1 MPHRVQFATANP
13 EKPMPRILL
22 LALACLF
29 GGAAALTAPPA
40 IAADYD
46 LDCAVIL
53 CLAAGFPA
61 EPSGTCAEAFEHMID
76 RLTDMPPKPPVGVC
90 DASDGSEYAPAQV
103 LFSQPS
109 RQARSGWICPE
120 PSPMRF
126 SETDDYTLAAPVCY
140 PDAEH
145 VPSVVQG
152 GSGYWFLGAPIAA
165 ERILYRFQ
173 ITLPA
178 DGDAPSFVSPLYLS
192 NPGAGLA
199 RALTAAD
206 IEAYGAW
213 PDLPAGAAQ

>member
-1 MPHRVQFATANP
+1 MS
-13 EKPMPRILL
+13 RILIPV
-22 LALACLF
+22 LACLF
-29 GGAAALTAPPA
+29 GGAAALVALPA
-40 IAADYD
+40 TAADYD

-53 CLAAGFPA
+53 CLAAGFPV

-76 RLTDMPPKPPVGVC
+76 RITDTPPKSPVGVC
-90 DASDGSEYAPAQV
+90 RTGNGSEYAPAQV

-109 RQARSGWICPE
+109 RQARLGWICPE

-126 SETDDYTLAAPVCY
+126 SETEDYTLAVPVCY

-152 GSGYWFLGAPIAA
+152 GSGFWFLGAPVAA

-192 NPGAGLA
+192 NPGADLA

-213 PDLPAGAAQ
+213 PDLPAEEAQ

>member
-1 MPHRVQFATANP
+1 MS
-13 EKPMPRILL
+13 RILIPV
-22 LALACLF
+22 LACLF
-29 GGAAALTAPPA
+29 GGAAALVALPATAS
-40 IAADYD
+40 DYD
-46 LDCAVIL
+46 LDCAIIL

-76 RLTDMPPKPPVGVC
+76 RVTDMPPKPPVGVC
-90 DASDGSEYAPAQV
+90 HTSDGSEYAPARV

-109 RQARSGWICPE
+109 RQSRLGWICPD

-126 SETDDYTLAAPVCY
+126 SETDDYTLAAPDCY

-152 GSGYWFLGAPIAA
+152 GSGSWFLGAPVAA

-173 ITLPA
+173 ITLPS

-192 NPGAGLA
+192 NPGAGFA
-199 RALTAAD
+199 RALAAAD

-213 PDLPAGAAQ
+213 PDLPAEEAQ

>member
-1 MPHRVQFATANP
+1 
-13 EKPMPRILL
+13 MPRILIFV
-22 LALACLF
+22 LACLC
-29 GGAAALTAPPA
+29 GGAAALAALPA
-40 IAADYD
+40 TAADHD

-53 CLAAGFPA
+53 CLAAGFPV

-76 RLTDMPPKPPVGVC
+76 RITDTPPKPPVGVC
-90 DASDGSEYAPAQV
+90 RTSDGSEYAPAQV

-126 SETDDYTLAAPVCY
+126 SETEDYTLVAPVCY

-145 VPSVVQG
+145 VPSVVQS
-152 GSGYWFLGAPIAA
+152 GSGYWFPGAPVAA

-178 DGDAPSFVSPLYLS
+178 DGEAPSFVSPLYLS

-213 PDLPAGAAQ
+213 PDLPVEVAQ